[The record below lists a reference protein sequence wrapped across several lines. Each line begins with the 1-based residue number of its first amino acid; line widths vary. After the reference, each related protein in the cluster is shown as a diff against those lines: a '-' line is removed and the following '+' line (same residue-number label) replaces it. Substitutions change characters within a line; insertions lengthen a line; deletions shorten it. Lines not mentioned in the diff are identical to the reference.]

1 MLGKFFGLGGSSSSK
16 DRSDSANRASNAGG
30 GPAVTTIDPRA
41 GQSGKKAARQK
52 INQKLEDAFKGDFDF
67 EQHDANDDRNN
78 QAAAA

>member
-1 MLGKFFGLGGSSSSK
+1 MLGKLFGLGGSSSSK
-16 DRSDSANRASNAGG
+16 DRSDSANRASNVGG

-67 EQHDANDDRNN
+67 EQHDNDDSNN
-78 QAAAA
+78 QAAA